1 MPRLFLIRHG
11 EPVAAWGGADA
22 DPGLSEA
29 GKAQAE
35 AAAARLAELGPLA
48 VVSSPMRRCQET
60 AAPYA
65 RRVGKAPSIQRGVSE
80 VATPPGID
88 DRRAWLAASFPWRN
102 PEQMR
107 RWDDLEPLV
116 RDWREDVLRTV
127 RAMGA
132 DTAIFSHFIAINV
145 IAGAAMQKAETI
157 VFQPGYASITEIEL
171 RDGELRVLKLGSGES
186 VGEVR

>member
-29 GKAQAE
+29 GLAQAE
-35 AAAARLAELGPLA
+35 ASAERLAGLGPLA

-65 RRVGKAPSIQRGVSE
+65 RRVGKTPTIQQGVSE
-80 VATPPGID
+80 VATPPGIG
-88 DRRAWLAASFPWRN
+88 DRRAWLAASFPWRT
-102 PEQMR
+102 PGQMR

-116 RDWREDVLRTV
+116 RNWRDEVLRTV
-127 RAMGA
+127 RAMNA

-145 IAGAAMQKAETI
+145 IAGAAMRKSETI
-157 VFQPGYASITEIEL
+157 VFQPGYASITEIDL
-171 RDGELRVLKLGSGES
+171 RDGDLSVVKLGSGES